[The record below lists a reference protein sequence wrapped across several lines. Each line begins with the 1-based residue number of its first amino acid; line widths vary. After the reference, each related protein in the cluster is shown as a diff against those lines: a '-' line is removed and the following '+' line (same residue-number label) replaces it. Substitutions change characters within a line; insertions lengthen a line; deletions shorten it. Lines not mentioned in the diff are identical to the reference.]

1 MRASAVLITL
11 ATFAASVMATE
22 YTAPT
27 TTGTLS
33 PSGVPVP
40 QPNGTTNGTHTPT
53 PSDSDGAGVA
63 ISPAGI
69 LGLAVAG
76 VAIVVGGGAF

>member
-1 MRASAVLITL
+1 MRASAVFVTL
-11 ATFAASVMATE
+11 ATLAASVMATE
-22 YTAPT
+22 YTVPT

-40 QPNGTTNGTHTPT
+40 HPNGTTNGTHTPT
-53 PSDSDGAGVA
+53 PSADGAGVA
-63 ISPAGI
+63 LSPAGI